1 MTEGYAGVK
10 LQMKLLFALI
20 THFTYLDGCTAVAV
34 RFYCMKRQ
42 NVQTEVAEDSCRGC
56 GGHNWR
62 LCEQFD
68 FIFFLI
74 CESNLSLETRLGT
87 CMCRMVCF
95 KLASSN
101 KIFVSFNV
109 LN

>member
-68 FIFFLI
+68 FFFFLI
-74 CESNLSLETRLGT
+74 CEISQTCPWKQGWGPACAGWFALSWQAATKYLFLL
-87 CMCRMVCF
+87 M
-95 KLASSN
+95 S
-101 KIFVSFNV
+101 
-109 LN
+109 

>member
-68 FIFFLI
+68 FIFFKFEIQTCPWKQGLA
-74 CESNLSLETRLGT
+74 CAGWFALSWQAATKYLFLL
-87 CMCRMVCF
+87 M
-95 KLASSN
+95 S
-101 KIFVSFNV
+101 
-109 LN
+109 